1 MMIPFGASAQQV
13 QVRGTVTGSDDGE
26 PIMGGS
32 VMVKGTTIGVATGL
46 DGTYSISVDRNA
58 TLVFNSVGYVT
69 EEVAV
74 NGRSTIN
81 VVLAVDRELL
91 DDVLVVGYAVGNKRS
106 VSGAVERVTAD
117 QMNQGLITSPI
128 EALQGKVPGLV
139 ITQAGGSVLGTPTV
153 RVRGTSSLS
162 GGSDPLVIIDGIFAD
177 MATFQSLPVSD
188 IKEIS
193 LLKDAS
199 ETAQYGSRGSAGV
212 IVVSTNKGEEGKTSV
227 EYSGQFGISMA
238 YKNID
243 VLTGDAWRETS
254 KK

>member
-1 MMIPFGASAQQV
+1 MKTLFRFPSHLLGLAVCLMMIPFGASAQQV

-69 EEVAV
+69 EEIAV
-74 NGRSTIN
+74 NGRNTIN

-106 VSGAVERVTAD
+106 VSGAVERVTAE
-117 QMNQGLITSPI
+117 QMNQGLISTPI
-128 EALQGKVPGLV
+128 DALMGKVPGLV
-139 ITQAGGSVLGTPTV
+139 ITQAGGSVLSTPTV

-162 GGSDPLVIIDGIFAD
+162 GGSDPLVIIDGIFSD

-188 IKEIS
+188 I
-193 LLKDAS
+193 
-199 ETAQYGSRGSAGV
+199 
-212 IVVSTNKGEEGKTSV
+212 
-227 EYSGQFGISMA
+227 
-238 YKNID
+238 
-243 VLTGDAWRETS
+243 
-254 KK
+254 